1 MKPAVPVSG
10 GGAGS
15 GGRGQGLPLVRHMS
29 PAVEKGA
36 KSAQSPLFQTS
47 FIAVRWTSE
56 SRNAPFNAEVQDV
69 SEWEP
74 ASNITQVT
82 PSKDG
87 VSNVLTIIF
96 CGCGSPLTNLAQA
109 GSAE

>member
-1 MKPAVPVSG
+1 MPVSG
-10 GGAGS
+10 GGGGGVR
-15 GGRGQGLPLVRHMS
+15 GGRLPCPLALHTS

-36 KSAQSPLFQTS
+36 KSAGSPLFQTS
-47 FIAVRWTSE
+47 FIAVPWTSE
-56 SRNAPFNAEVQDV
+56 SKNVPFNAEVQDV
-69 SEWEP
+69 SERNP

-87 VSNVLTIIF
+87 GSNVLTIIF
-96 CGCGSPLTNLAQA
+96 CGCGSPLMNLARA